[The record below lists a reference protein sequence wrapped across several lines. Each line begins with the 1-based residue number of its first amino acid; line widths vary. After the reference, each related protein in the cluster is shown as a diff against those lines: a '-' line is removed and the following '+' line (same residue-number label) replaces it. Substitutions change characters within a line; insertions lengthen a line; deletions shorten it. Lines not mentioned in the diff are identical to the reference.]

1 MHEGKE
7 PIMSNIS
14 SNGISRRGFLKA
26 TFAGLGVVALGG
38 LAACGN
44 SGTSSSDKSGSAAA
58 GSATLTVAASPTPH
72 AEILNKFAAPKLKE
86 QGIELKVKEYTDYI
100 QPNKDTTS
108 GAVDANYF
116 QHINY
121 LDNYN
126 KENKTDLVS
135 VGKIHYEPFGIYAG
149 KSKDLKNIADGATF
163 AVPNDPTNEGRA
175 LLILQDQGLIKLSDD
190 AGITATK
197 KDIVDNPHNI
207 DIVEQEA
214 ASLPATL
221 QDSDFAVINGN
232 YAIDAGLSLKDA
244 VASEDPKSDVIQKEY
259 ANIIC
264 TTKDKENDEAIK
276 ALVDVLQTDDF
287 KDYLDKTFDGAVLP
301 AF

>member
-1 MHEGKE
+1 MK
-7 PIMSNIS
+7 NID
-14 SNGISRRGFLKA
+14 RRSFLKA
-26 TFAGLGVVALGG
+26 SFAGLGVVALGG
-38 LAACGN
+38 LTACGN
-44 SGTSSSDKSGSAAA
+44 SGAAGSAAA
-58 GSATLTVAASPTPH
+58 GSAAADAKTTLTVAASPSPH
-72 AEILNKFAAPKLKE
+72 AEILKDFAAPKLSE

-100 QPNKDTTS
+100 LPNQDTTS
-108 GAVDANYF
+108 GEVDANYF

-121 LDNYN
+121 LNNYN
-126 KENKTDLVS
+126 EENGTDLVNA
-135 VGKIHYEPFGIYAG
+135 GKIHFEPMGVFAG
-149 KSKDLKNIADGATF
+149 KSSDLKKIADGAKI

>member
-1 MHEGKE
+1 MK
-7 PIMSNIS
+7 NID
-14 SNGISRRGFLKA
+14 RRSFLKA
-26 TFAGLGVVALGG
+26 SFAGLGVVALGG
-38 LAACGN
+38 LTACGN
-44 SGTSSSDKSGSAAA
+44 SGAGAAA
-58 GSATLTVAASPTPH
+58 GSAAGDAAKTTLTVAASPSPH
-72 AEILNKFAAPKLKE
+72 AEILNDFAAPKLAE

-100 QPNKDTTS
+100 LPNQDTTS

-121 LDNYN
+121 LNNYN
-126 KENKTDLVS
+126 EENGTDLVNA
-135 VGKIHYEPFGIYAG
+135 GKIHFEPMGVFAG
-149 KSKDLKNIADGATF
+149 KSSDLKNIADGATI

-197 KDIVDNPHNI
+197 NDIVENPHNI
-207 DIVEQEA
+207 EIVEQEA

-221 QDSDFAVINGN
+221 QDSDFAIINGN

-244 VASEDPKSDVIQKEY
+244 VASEDPQSDVIQKEY

-264 TTKDKENDEAIK
+264 TTSDKKDDKAIK

-287 KDYLDKTFDGAVLP
+287 KKYLDETFDGAVLP

>member
-1 MHEGKE
+1 
-7 PIMSNIS
+7 MSNIK
-14 SNGISRRGFLKA
+14 NIDRRSFLKA
-26 TFAGLGVVALGG
+26 SFAGLGVVALGG

-44 SGTSSSDKSGSAAA
+44 SGTASKAAGSAAGSAAA
-58 GSATLTVAASPTPH
+58 SGVKTTLTVAASPSPH
-72 AEILNKFAAPKLKE
+72 AEILNDFAAPKLAE
-86 QGIELKVKEYTDYI
+86 QGITLKVKEYTDYI
-100 QPNKDTTS
+100 LPNQDTTS
-108 GAVDANYF
+108 GEVDANYF

-121 LDNYN
+121 LNNYN
-126 KENKTDLVS
+126 EENGTDLQN
-135 VGKIHYEPFGIYAG
+135 VGKIHFEPMGVFAG
-149 KSKDLKNIADGATF
+149 KSSDLKNIADGATI

-175 LLILQDQGLIKLSDD
+175 LLLLQDQGLITLSDD

-197 KDIVDNPHNI
+197 KDIKDNPHNI
-207 DIVEQEA
+207 EIVEQEA

-244 VASEDPKSDVIQKEY
+244 LASEDPKSDVIQKEY

-264 TTKDKENDEAIK
+264 TTKEKKDDEAIA
-276 ALVDVLQTDDF
+276 ALVKVLQTDEF
-287 KDYLDKTFDGAVLP
+287 KTYLDKTFDGAVLP

>member
-1 MHEGKE
+1 MK
-7 PIMSNIS
+7 NID
-14 SNGISRRGFLKA
+14 RRSFLKA
-26 TFAGLGVVALGG
+26 SFAGLGVVALGG
-38 LAACGN
+38 LTACGN
-44 SGTSSSDKSGSAAA
+44 SGSGTAATGSAAGDA
-58 GSATLTVAASPTPH
+58 AKSTLTVAASPSPH
-72 AEILNKFAAPKLKE
+72 AEILNDFAAPKLAE

-100 QPNKDTTS
+100 LPNQDTTS

-121 LDNYN
+121 LNNYN
-126 KENKTDLVS
+126 EENGTDLVNA
-135 VGKIHYEPFGIYAG
+135 GKIHFEPMGVFAG
-149 KSKDLKNIADGATF
+149 KSSDLKNIADGAKI

-197 KDIVDNPHNI
+197 NDIVENPHNI
-207 DIVEQEA
+207 EIVEQEA

-264 TTKDKENDEAIK
+264 TTSDKKDDKAIK

>member
-1 MHEGKE
+1 MK
-7 PIMSNIS
+7 NID
-14 SNGISRRGFLKA
+14 RRSFLKA
-26 TFAGLGVVALGG
+26 SFAGLGVVALGG
-38 LAACGN
+38 LTACGN
-44 SGTSSSDKSGSAAA
+44 SGTAAA
-58 GSATLTVAASPTPH
+58 GSAAGDAAKTTLTVAASPSPH
-72 AEILNKFAAPKLKE
+72 AEILNDFAAPKLAE

-100 QPNKDTTS
+100 LPNQDTTS

-121 LDNYN
+121 LNNYN
-126 KENKTDLVS
+126 DENGTDLVNA
-135 VGKIHYEPFGIYAG
+135 GKIHFEPMGVFAG
-149 KSKDLKNIADGATF
+149 KSNDLKNIADGAKI

-197 KDIVDNPHNI
+197 NDIVENPHNI
-207 DIVEQEA
+207 EIVEQEA

-244 VASEDPKSDVIQKEY
+244 VASEDPQSDVIQKEY

-264 TTKDKENDEAIK
+264 TTKDKENDKAIK
-276 ALVDVLQTDDF
+276 ALVDVLQTDEF
-287 KDYLDKTFDGAVLP
+287 KKYLDETFDGAVLP